1 MKQKSKTSCII
12 PFWNE
17 DQRLYVVLDEII
29 KCKSLLEIIC
39 VDDAS
44 DKDRSDEIRKFYPS
58 IKLIRLDK
66 NVGKTGA
73 IYEGLKHS
81 KGDFML
87 LLDADLRN
95 LNYIEIDE
103 AVSAMEQTTDIDM
116 LILRR
121 IKAPFFVKLNRGD
134 VLTTGERI
142 LKKVDLEKIL
152 NSSINGWQI
161 ESAIN
166 IYMYKS
172 KKKVFWM
179 PHSGINTH
187 WKWGLLTDLKY
198 HRKKLADI
206 AFIRFINLL
215 KLTLFFARKELKIR
229 NEKNL
234 PPNRANLGV
243 PLKAERKT

>member
-1 MKQKSKTSCII
+1 MKQKQETSCII

-29 KCKSLLEIIC
+29 KCKNLLEIIC

-44 DKDRSDEIRKFYPS
+44 DKDRSEEIRKFYPS

-66 NVGKTGA
+66 NLGKTGA

-81 KGDFML
+81 KGNLIL

-95 LNYIEIDE
+95 LNYTEIDE
-103 AVSAMEQTTDIDM
+103 AVKAMEQTRGVDM

-121 IKAPFFVKLNRGD
+121 VKAPFFVKLNRGD

-142 LKKVDLEKIL
+142 LKKIDLERIL

-166 IYMYKS
+166 LYMYKS
-172 KKKVFWM
+172 KKNVFWI

-206 AFIRFINLL
+206 AYIRFMNLL
-215 KLTLFFARKELKIR
+215 NLTLFFAREELKIGSER
-229 NEKNL
+229 SL
-234 PPNRANLGV
+234 PPQS
-243 PLKAERKT
+243 